1 MHMISKEA
9 VRAWARDHE
18 HEMVEDVM
26 RLVRIPSVS
35 ESGGPPQ
42 APYGEACARVLDEGL
57 SMCHEYGLETKD
69 IDRQCGIAVW
79 KGQTDKTIGIFG
91 HLDVVPA
98 GGGWDTPPYEP
109 VVSHGYILGRGA
121 SDNKGPSVAAL
132 YAIRCLREQGARLKH
147 SIQLYLG
154 CNEEDGMADVQYFT
168 APEPQP
174 VFSLVPDVSFPVC
187 CGEKGTLTA
196 DLVCDISGSN
206 LLEFSGG
213 VASNSVPDSAW
224 AVLNGLSCRDVQA
237 LAEQCGDITCRREG
251 DCVRLDASGIAG
263 HAAFPE
269 GTENA
274 IQKLA
279 DFLWRHH
286 LATGAAERA
295 VKFLSEAFSDAYG
308 KGLNIDFSDDI
319 SGKTTH
325 VGGMV
330 RLEKGRLVQNINV
343 RYAIQADV
351 KKLEA
356 QLQECCAA
364 AGFAV
369 KHLHNSPPCYTPPTH
384 PAIPCLLRAYQDV
397 YGAPAEPYVM
407 GGGTYCRK
415 LSNAVGFGPGMPG
428 MPSRFGGGHQPNE
441 GMCIELLTN
450 MVEIY
455 ANALLAIDQ
464 LPL

>member
-1 MHMISKEA
+1 M
-9 VRAWARDHE
+9 
-18 HEMVEDVM
+18 
-26 RLVRIPSVS
+26 
-35 ESGGPPQ
+35 
-42 APYGEACARVLDEGL
+42 
-57 SMCHEYGLETKD
+57 
-69 IDRQCGIAVW
+69 
-79 KGQTDKTIGIFG
+79 
-91 HLDVVPA
+91 
-98 GGGWDTPPYEP
+98 
-109 VVSHGYILGRGA
+109 
-121 SDNKGPSVAAL
+121 
-132 YAIRCLREQGARLKH
+132 
-147 SIQLYLG
+147 
-154 CNEEDGMADVQYFT
+154 
-168 APEPQP
+168 
-174 VFSLVPDVSFPVC
+174 
-187 CGEKGTLTA
+187 
-196 DLVCDISGSN
+196 
-206 LLEFSGG
+206 
-213 VASNSVPDSAW
+213 PDSAW

-251 DCVRLDASGIAG
+251 TASVWTLPALPGT
-263 HAAFPE
+263 PPSLE

-351 KKLEA
+351 KKLQA

-397 YGAPAEPYVM
+397 YGAPAKP
-407 GGGTYCRK
+407 
-415 LSNAVGFGPGMPG
+415 
-428 MPSRFGGGHQPNE
+428 
-441 GMCIELLTN
+441 
-450 MVEIY
+450 
-455 ANALLAIDQ
+455 
-464 LPL
+464 